1 MKIVPASIHSSALG
15 VVSVVLLAC
24 ALFACM
30 ALYLQPKGRVSCA
43 DFGSYGDALDA
54 YKHGATQLSKKG
66 ASGIDNHIPCED
78 TLYKARLKSEKK

>member
-24 ALFACM
+24 ALFACT

-43 DFGSYGDALDA
+43 DFGSYIDIPSDWKATTPWLDRA
-54 YKHGATQLSKKG
+54 YHSKSDG
-66 ASGIDNHIPCED
+66 IPCNS
-78 TLYKARLKSEKK
+78 LYKRWVKYHK